1 MILENIELEETRCF
15 SPLFLDYLKQKSE
28 LKEFYHTF
36 PKVDNFEELISQKTF
51 PEDKR
56 NTLNRVLVEQYGP
69 LKTTEAVDFNIHSL
83 NHERTFTITTGHQ
96 LNIFSGPLY
105 FIYKIVSTIN
115 ACKALKA
122 KYPNYNFVPIYWMA
136 SEDHDFAEI
145 NHFNLFGKRYE
156 WNTDQRGPVG
166 RFKPHSINTIFHELP
181 DSVELFEQAYL
192 DFSTL
197 AEATRFYVN
206 ELFGD
211 QGLIVVDADH
221 PALKEE
227 FAPVIKREIFENVA
241 NPLVEAAS
249 TRLNELGYKSQAF
262 SREINFFY
270 IDNELRERIVRE
282 DGLFKVLNTDL
293 SFSDEDM
300 DRLISERP
308 ENFSPN
314 VITRPIYQ
322 ECILPNLAYIGGPAE
337 ISYWMQLKNVFAAFD
352 VPFPVLMPRSF
363 GLVINKSSA
372 KKFRKL
378 NLKPASLFE
387 EINQIK
393 TLFLQNV
400 GNHEFDLSLE
410 KKELDKLFEKIKS
423 KAVDVDPSLS
433 GFVGAESAKGFKIL
447 DEIGKKIKKSEE
459 KNNEIAISQIDN
471 LKEKLFPAGGLQE
484 RHDNFLN
491 FHLNHPDFI
500 KLLLE
505 KFNAFDFRF
514 NILLDE

>member
-1 MILENIELEETRCF
+1 MILENIELEETHCF

-28 LKEFYHTF
+28 LKEFYHAF
-36 PKVDNFEELISQKTF
+36 PEVENFEKLISQRAF
-51 PEDKR
+51 PEEKR
-56 NTLNRVLVEQYGP
+56 NSLNRVLVEQYGP

-83 NHERTFTITTGHQ
+83 NHERTFTVTTGHQ

-115 ACKALKA
+115 ACKALKS
-122 KYPNYNFVPIYWMA
+122 KYPDYHFVPIYWMA

-221 PALKEE
+221 PVLKEE
-227 FAPVIKREIFENVA
+227 FVPIIKKEIFENIA

-249 TRLNELGYKSQAF
+249 ARLNELGYKSQAF

-270 IDNELRERIVRE
+270 IDNEIRERIVRE
-282 DGLFKVLNTDL
+282 DGLFKVLNTDI
-293 SFSDEDM
+293 SYSDEDM

-308 ENFSPN
+308 EHFSPN

-322 ECILPNLAYIGGPAE
+322 ETILPNLAYIGGPAE
-337 ISYWMQLKNVFAAFD
+337 ISYWMQLKGVFSAFN
-352 VPFPVLMPRSF
+352 VPFPALMPRNF
-363 GLVINKSSA
+363 GLIINKSSA

-387 EINQIK
+387 NLNKIK
-393 TLFLQNV
+393 TLFLENI
-400 GNHEFDLSLE
+400 GNHQFDLSSE
-410 KKELDKLFEKIKS
+410 KKELGKLFEKIKT
-423 KAVDVDPSLS
+423 KAVEVDPSLS
-433 GFVGAESAKGFKIL
+433 GYVGAESAKGFKIL

-459 KNNEIAISQIDN
+459 KNNEIAITQIDN
-471 LKEKLFPAGGLQE
+471 LKDKLFPGGGLQE

-491 FHLNHPDFI
+491 FYLNNPDFLQ
-500 KLLLE
+500 LLLD
-505 KFNAFDFRF
+505 KFDAFDFRF